1 MSQYQRNLEYLNKT
15 RVIYKQSP
23 INDKPTEKFEWG
35 DYYEN
40 GTDECY
46 DLFRSKAKI
55 PTYKSLKWHLYVL
68 WYLNTSMDQDQ
79 FVNLAKFIANK
90 NNGFVTF
97 NVNDTLLQSMIYDV
111 SLQDLEHPPFNK
123 TRKII
128 FNDKCKLSLSEKLS
142 IVGQMIGKTKKVSE
156 NDIYDMMLYLN
167 DAGIKIT
174 IVKLAKELGCTT
186 RTVHRNMS
194 NELKKEKEL
203 LNKNL

>member
-97 NVNDTLLQSMIYDV
+97 NVNETLLQSMIYDV
-111 SLQDLEHPPFNK
+111 SLQDLETPPFNK

-167 DAGIKIT
+167 DVGVKIT
-174 IVKLAKELGCTT
+174 VVKLANELGCTT
-186 RTVHRNMS
+186 RTIHRNMS

>member
-97 NVNDTLLQSMIYDV
+97 NVNETLLQSMIYDV
-111 SLQDLEHPPFNK
+111 SLQDLETPPFNK

-167 DAGIKIT
+167 DASVKIT
-174 IVKLAKELGCTT
+174 VVKLANELGCTT
-186 RTVHRNMS
+186 RTIHRNMS

>member
-1 MSQYQRNLEYLNKT
+1 MSHYQRNLEYLNKT

-142 IVGQMIGKTKKVSE
+142 IVGQMIGKTKRVSE

-174 IVKLAKELGCTT
+174 MVKLAKELGCTT

>member
-23 INDKPTEKFEWG
+23 INDKTTEKFEWG

-97 NVNDTLLQSMIYDV
+97 NVNETLLQSMIYDV
-111 SLQDLEHPPFNK
+111 SLQDLETPPFNK

-167 DAGIKIT
+167 DAGVKIT
-174 IVKLAKELGCTT
+174 VVKLANELGCTA
-186 RTVHRNMS
+186 RTIHRNMS

>member
-97 NVNDTLLQSMIYDV
+97 NVNETLLQSMIYDV
-111 SLQDLEHPPFNK
+111 SLQDLETPPFNK

-167 DAGIKIT
+167 DAGVKIT
-174 IVKLAKELGCTT
+174 VVKLANQLGCTT
-186 RTVHRNMS
+186 RTIHRNMS

>member
-174 IVKLAKELGCTT
+174 IVKLELGCTT

>member
-1 MSQYQRNLEYLNKT
+1 MSHYQRNLEYLNKT
-15 RVIYKQSP
+15 RGIYKQSP

-97 NVNDTLLQSMIYDV
+97 NVNETLLQSMIYDV
-111 SLQDLEHPPFNK
+111 SLQDLETPPFNK

-167 DAGIKIT
+167 DAGVKIT
-174 IVKLAKELGCTT
+174 VVKLANELGCTT
-186 RTVHRNMS
+186 RTIHRNMS

>member
-97 NVNDTLLQSMIYDV
+97 NVNETLLQSMIYDV
-111 SLQDLEHPPFNK
+111 SLQDLETPPFNK

-167 DAGIKIT
+167 DAGVKIT
-174 IVKLAKELGCTT
+174 VVKLANELRCTT
-186 RTVHRNMS
+186 RTIHRNMS

>member
-79 FVNLAKFIANK
+79 FVSLAKFIANK

-111 SLQDLEHPPFNK
+111 SLQDLETPPFNK

-174 IVKLAKELGCTT
+174 VVKLANELGCTT
-186 RTVHRNMS
+186 RTIHRNMS

>member
-97 NVNDTLLQSMIYDV
+97 NVNETLLQSMIYDV
-111 SLQDLEHPPFNK
+111 SLQDLETPPFNK

-128 FNDKCKLSLSEKLS
+128 FNDKCKLSLNEKLS
-142 IVGQMIGKTKKVSE
+142 IIGQMIGKTKKVSE

-167 DAGIKIT
+167 DAGVKIT
-174 IVKLAKELGCTT
+174 VVKLANELGCTT
-186 RTVHRNMS
+186 RTIHRNMS

>member
-1 MSQYQRNLEYLNKT
+1 MSHYQRNLEYLNKT

-142 IVGQMIGKTKKVSE
+142 IVGQMIGKTKRVSE

-174 IVKLAKELGCTT
+174 MVKLAKELGCAT

-203 LNKNL
+203 LNQSL

>member
-97 NVNDTLLQSMIYDV
+97 NVNETLLQSMIYDV
-111 SLQDLEHPPFNK
+111 SLQDLETPPFNK

-142 IVGQMIGKTKKVSE
+142 IVGRMIGKTKKVSE

-167 DAGIKIT
+167 DAGVKIT
-174 IVKLAKELGCTT
+174 VVKLANELGCTT
-186 RTVHRNMS
+186 RTIHRNMS

>member
-97 NVNDTLLQSMIYDV
+97 NVNETLLQSMIYDV
-111 SLQDLEHPPFNK
+111 SLQDLETLPFNK

-167 DAGIKIT
+167 DAGVKIT
-174 IVKLAKELGCTT
+174 VVKLANELGCTT
-186 RTVHRNMS
+186 RTIHRNMS

>member
-79 FVNLAKFIANK
+79 FVNLAKFIVNK

-123 TRKII
+123 ARKII

>member
-1 MSQYQRNLEYLNKT
+1 MSHYQRNLEYLNKT

-40 GTDECY
+40 GTNECY

-79 FVNLAKFIANK
+79 FINLAKFIANK

-97 NVNDTLLQSMIYDV
+97 NVDDTILQSMIYDV
-111 SLQDLEHPPFNK
+111 SIQDLEHPPFNK

-128 FNDKCKLSLSEKLS
+128 FNDRCKLSLSEKLS
-142 IVGQMIGKTKKVSE
+142 IVGQMVGKSKKVSE

-174 IVKLAKELGCTT
+174 VVKLANELGCTT
-186 RTVHRNMS
+186 RTIHRNMS

-203 LNKNL
+203 LNKSL

>member
-97 NVNDTLLQSMIYDV
+97 NVNETLLQSMIYDV
-111 SLQDLEHPPFNK
+111 SLQDLETPPFNK

-167 DAGIKIT
+167 DAGVKIT
-174 IVKLAKELGCTT
+174 VVKLANELGCTA
-186 RTVHRNMS
+186 RTIHRNMS

>member
-1 MSQYQRNLEYLNKT
+1 MSHYQRNLEYLNKT

-97 NVNDTLLQSMIYDV
+97 NVNETLLQSMIYDV

-174 IVKLAKELGCTT
+174 IVKLASELGCTT
-186 RTVHRNMS
+186 RTIHRNMS

>member
-1 MSQYQRNLEYLNKT
+1 MSQYQRNLEYLNKR

-40 GTDECY
+40 GTTECY

-79 FVNLAKFIANK
+79 FVSLAKFIANK

-111 SLQDLEHPPFNK
+111 SLQDLETPPFNK

-174 IVKLAKELGCTT
+174 VVKLANELGCTT
-186 RTVHRNMS
+186 RTIHRNMS

>member
-111 SLQDLEHPPFNK
+111 SLQDLETPPFNK

-128 FNDKCKLSLSEKLS
+128 FSDKCRLSLSEKLS

-167 DAGIKIT
+167 DASIKIT

>member
-97 NVNDTLLQSMIYDV
+97 NVNETLLQSMIYDV
-111 SLQDLEHPPFNK
+111 SLQDLETPPFNK

-167 DAGIKIT
+167 DAGVKIT
-174 IVKLAKELGCTT
+174 VVKLANGLGCTT
-186 RTVHRNMS
+186 RTIHRNMS

>member
-97 NVNDTLLQSMIYDV
+97 NVNETLLQSMIYDV
-111 SLQDLEHPPFNK
+111 SLQDLETPPFNK

-167 DAGIKIT
+167 DAGVKIT
-174 IVKLAKELGCTT
+174 VVKLANKLRCTT
-186 RTVHRNMS
+186 RTIHRNMS

>member
-97 NVNDTLLQSMIYDV
+97 NVNETLLQSMIYDV
-111 SLQDLEHPPFNK
+111 SLQDLETPPFNK

-167 DAGIKIT
+167 DAGVKIT
-174 IVKLAKELGCTT
+174 VVKLANELGCTT
-186 RTVHRNMS
+186 RTIHRNIS

>member
-35 DYYEN
+35 DYYED

-97 NVNDTLLQSMIYDV
+97 NVNETLLQSMIYDV

-128 FNDKCKLSLSEKLS
+128 FNDKCKLSLNEKLS

-167 DAGIKIT
+167 DAGVKIT
-174 IVKLAKELGCTT
+174 VVKLANELGCTT
-186 RTVHRNMS
+186 RTIHRNMS

>member
-97 NVNDTLLQSMIYDV
+97 NVNETLLQSMIYDV
-111 SLQDLEHPPFNK
+111 SLQDLETPPFNK

-167 DAGIKIT
+167 DAGVKIT
-174 IVKLAKELGCTT
+174 VVKLANELGCTT
-186 RTVHRNMS
+186 RTIHRNMS

>member
-97 NVNDTLLQSMIYDV
+97 NVNETLLQSMIYDV

>member
-128 FNDKCKLSLSEKLS
+128 FNDRCKLSLSEKLS

-167 DAGIKIT
+167 DAGVKIT
-174 IVKLAKELGCTT
+174 VVKLANELGCTT
-186 RTVHRNMS
+186 RTIHRNMS

>member
-1 MSQYQRNLEYLNKT
+1 MSHYQRNLEYLNKT

>member
-97 NVNDTLLQSMIYDV
+97 NVNETLLQSMIYDV
-111 SLQDLEHPPFNK
+111 SLQDLETPPFNK

-167 DAGIKIT
+167 DAGVKIT
-174 IVKLAKELGCTT
+174 VVKLANELGCTT
-186 RTVHRNMS
+186 RTIHRNMS

-203 LNKNL
+203 LNQSL